1 MPDASFRLRAD
12 AAVMSSYRTQ
22 QSADPAETAARRLG
36 IGLALAVATAVSV
49 GPQVLTVS
57 RAVANV
63 PVSAAAVAWGRA
75 HDGDCD
81 LHRDLTVSCASM
93 HGGYTNAGTT
103 VGNVWLYGDLDGSD
117 RHRHESRHSDQWSMF
132 GPAFPAWY
140 GAESVRTRGDFHR
153 NVFERWAGLHDGGYT
168 EH

>member
-1 MPDASFRLRAD
+1 MNQYLQQHNDRVDDPAQRRGVALALVA
-12 AAVMSSYRTQ
+12 AAV
-22 QSADPAETAARRLG
+22 TAA
-36 IGLALAVATAVSV
+36 VTV
-49 GPQVLTVS
+49 GPAALTLS

-81 LHRDLTVSCASM
+81 LHRDLTISCASM
-93 HGGYTNAGTT
+93 QGGYANAGTT
-103 VGNVWLYGDLDGSD
+103 FGNVWLYGDLGGSD

-132 GPAFPAWY
+132 GPAFPALY
-140 GAESVRTRGDFHR
+140 GAECARTDGDFHR

>member
-1 MPDASFRLRAD
+1 MSTYQQQHHRVES
-12 AAVMSSYRTQ
+12 AAQ
-22 QSADPAETAARRLG
+22 RR
-36 IGLALAVATAVSV
+36 GLAVALAVAAVFGFVAV
-49 GPQVLTVS
+49 GQTLLTVS

-75 HDGDCD
+75 HNGDCD
-81 LHRDLTVSCASM
+81 LHRDLTVSCAKM

-103 VGNVWLYGDLDGSD
+103 FGNVWLYGDLGGSD

-140 GAESVRTRGDFHR
+140 GAECARTHGDFHR
-153 NVFERWAGLHDGGYT
+153 NVFERWAGLHDGGYR

>member
-1 MPDASFRLRAD
+1 MDNVTATTLSARE
-12 AAVMSSYRTQ
+12 RTG
-22 QSADPAETAARRLG
+22 RRLSA
-36 IGLALAVATAVSV
+36 GLALAAATTSAALLV
-49 GPQVLTVS
+49 GPAAVTAA
-57 RAVANV
+57 RAVANL
-63 PVSAAAVAWGRA
+63 PTSAAAVAWGRA
-75 HDGDCD
+75 HGGRCD

-93 HGGYTNAGTT
+93 HGGYAHAGTT

-140 GAESVRTRGDFHR
+140 GAETARTHGDFHR
-153 NVFERWAGLHDGGYT
+153 NVFERWAGLHDGGYS

>member
-1 MPDASFRLRAD
+1 
-12 AAVMSSYRTQ
+12 MSTYQ
-22 QSADPAETAARRLG
+22 QQQHHRVESPAQRRG
-36 IGLALAVATAVSV
+36 LAVALAAAAAFTVVTIGHPA
-49 GPQVLTVS
+49 LTVS

-81 LHRDLTVSCASM
+81 LHRDLTVSCAQM

-103 VGNVWLYGDLDGSD
+103 VGNVWLYGSLDGSA

-140 GAESVRTRGDFHR
+140 GAETARTHGDFHR
-153 NVFERWAGLHDGGYT
+153 NVFERWAGLHDGGYR

>member
-1 MPDASFRLRAD
+1 MSTYQQQQDPVESPAQRRGVAVAL
-12 AAVMSSYRTQ
+12 AA
-22 QSADPAETAARRLG
+22 TAAFTVFTVG
-36 IGLALAVATAVSV
+36 HTA
-49 GPQVLTVS
+49 LTVS

-63 PVSAAAVAWGRA
+63 PVSAVAVAWGRA
-75 HDGDCD
+75 HHGDCD

-93 HGGYTNAGTT
+93 QGGYANAGTT
-103 VGNVWLYGDLDGSD
+103 FGNVWLYGDLGGSA

-140 GAESVRTRGDFHR
+140 GAECARTHGDFHR
-153 NVFERWAGLHDGGYT
+153 NVFERWAGLHDGGYS

>member
-1 MPDASFRLRAD
+1 MPDAARRPQAD
-12 AAVMSSYRTQ
+12 AAVMSSYSTQ
-22 QSADPAETAARRLG
+22 QSTDPAETTARRTG
-36 IGLALAVATAVSV
+36 ILLALAVATVVTA

-75 HDGDCD
+75 HGGDCD

-103 VGNVWLYGDLDGSD
+103 VGNVWLYGDLDGSA

-140 GAESVRTRGDFHR
+140 GAECARTDGDFHR
-153 NVFERWAGLHDGGYT
+153 NVFERWAGLHDGGYA

>member
-1 MPDASFRLRAD
+1 MPDAPFRLRAD
-12 AAVMSSYRTQ
+12 AAVMSSYSTQ

-36 IGLALAVATAVSV
+36 IGLALAVATAVAM

-63 PVSAAAVAWGRA
+63 PVSAAAVAWGRS

-93 HGGYTNAGTT
+93 HA
-103 VGNVWLYGDLDGSD
+103 
-117 RHRHESRHSDQWSMF
+117 
-132 GPAFPAWY
+132 P
-140 GAESVRTRGDFHR
+140 
-153 NVFERWAGLHDGGYT
+153 
-168 EH
+168 

>member
-1 MPDASFRLRAD
+1 MSTYRKQQDRVDSRAQRRGVAVALAA
-12 AAVMSSYRTQ
+12 AAVFTGFTVGQ
-22 QSADPAETAARRLG
+22 TA
-36 IGLALAVATAVSV
+36 
-49 GPQVLTVS
+49 LTVS

-103 VGNVWLYGDLDGSD
+103 VGNVWLYGGLDGPA

-140 GAESVRTRGDFHR
+140 GAESARTHGDFHR
-153 NVFERWAGLHDGGYT
+153 NVFERWAGLRDGGYR